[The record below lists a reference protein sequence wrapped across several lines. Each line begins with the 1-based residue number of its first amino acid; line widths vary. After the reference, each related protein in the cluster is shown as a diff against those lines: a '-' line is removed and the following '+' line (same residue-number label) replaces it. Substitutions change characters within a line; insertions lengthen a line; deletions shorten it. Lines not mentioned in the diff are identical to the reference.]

1 MVQLLPFVVLGGCGT
16 ATPDAAPK
24 AENAE
29 SAPTGDWLLPPPP
42 SPPDLVLVI
51 EQGLRVD
58 LGGTPSGEA
67 AFFGAALRKPA
78 LRFTHAFTASVSPFV
93 ATASALTG
101 RYPSAIPICSWGMG
115 AETAPW
121 CAAIP
126 ADAPTLPEVLGLYG
140 YATALFSTAPS
151 FHEHAT
157 LDAEFA
163 EARQVPGS
171 PALPATVDA
180 ALAWWT
186 AHAAQPRLLVVTDD
200 LLHELRDKV
209 AGSGGADGFGAQAL
223 HDLASRYLRISEER
237 GAEIGRLL
245 TGTVEGGPRPAY
257 AFVTSGTGSNLG
269 ERTGTPSLPNVPL
282 HRDVVLERTM
292 HVPLAVY
299 APDSGETRTVAEV
312 VELLDLLPTLARLGG
327 AIPPAN
333 LVGVDLL
340 TSRHDPAR
348 VAYAEFGDMFAVRSA
363 THLLLARVWQHGG
376 TTLDPELTQ
385 RVLEARPGI
394 TSFGLHEVEHDPYQK
409 ADLLGTEAAL
419 GLDLYRKLLAIRQGP
434 GAPSPDALTPE
445 RIEALRTSGT
455 ISYF

>member
-1 MVQLLPFVVLGGCGT
+1 M
-16 ATPDAAPK
+16 PK
-24 AENAE
+24 AEKAE
-29 SAPTGDWLLPPPP
+29 ITPPGDWLLAPPAAR
-42 SPPDLVLVI
+42 PDLVLVL

-58 LGGTPSGEA
+58 LGGAASGEA
-67 AFFGAALRKPA
+67 AFFGAAPQKPA
-78 LRFTHAFTASVSPFV
+78 LRFTRAFTASVSPFV
-93 ATASALTG
+93 ATVSALTG

-140 YATALFSTAPS
+140 YATALFGTAPS

-157 LDAEFA
+157 LDAEFT
-163 EARQVPGS
+163 EAHQVPGS

-180 ALAWWT
+180 ALAWWS
-186 AHAAQPRLLVVTDD
+186 AHADQPRLLVVTDD
-200 LLHELRDKV
+200 LMHELRDKV
-209 AGSGGADGFGAQAL
+209 AGSGGADGFSAQAL
-223 HDLASRYLRISEER
+223 HDLASRYVRIAGER
-237 GAEIGRLL
+237 GAEIGRLVS
-245 TGTVEGGPRPAY
+245 GTVGGGPRPAY
-257 AFVTSGTGSNLG
+257 AFVTSGTGLNLG

-299 APDSGETRTVAEV
+299 ASGAGETLTVPEV
-312 VELLDLLPTLARLGG
+312 VELLDLVPTLARLGG

-340 TSRHDPAR
+340 ANKHDPAR

-376 TTLDPELTQ
+376 TTLDPELTK

-394 TSFGLHEVEHDPYQK
+394 TSFGLHEVEHDPFQQD
-409 ADLLGTEAAL
+409 DLLGAEAAL

-434 GAPSPDALTPE
+434 GAPPPDALTPE